1 MTPFHA
7 AAERGRCE
15 KILELLVDKGDDK
28 CINIKDED
36 GVSAICDSPRW
47 KSVL

>member
-15 KILELLVDKGDDK
+15 QILGYLIGKRDDTF
-28 CINIKDED
+28 INIEDED
-36 GVSAICDSPRW
+36 GVSM
-47 KSVL
+47 

>member
-15 KILELLVDKGDDK
+15 EILGYLIANGDDSS
-28 CINIKDED
+28 INIKDED
-36 GVSAICDSPRW
+36 GVSTKLHSSR
-47 KSVL
+47 

>member
-15 KILELLVDKGDDK
+15 EILGYLINGDDSS
-28 CINIKDED
+28 INIKDED
-36 GVSAICDSPRW
+36 GVSIHM
-47 KSVL
+47 